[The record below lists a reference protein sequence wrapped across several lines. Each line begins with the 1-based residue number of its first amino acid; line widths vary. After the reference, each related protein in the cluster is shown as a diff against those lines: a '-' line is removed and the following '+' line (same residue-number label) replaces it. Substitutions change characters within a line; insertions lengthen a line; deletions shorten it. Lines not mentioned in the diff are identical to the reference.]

1 MLCFWSYFD
10 DCSDDKRRR
19 YVAIGG
25 LIAGESHWNGCGFHV
40 DWAVATQR
48 LKEPFHATE
57 CETQKGQFKDWTKEE
72 CDQLMARLVSI
83 LVDKRLHGFASVVP
97 VDLYRRLFPDAGEY
111 DPYYLAVTHS
121 IVGLASI
128 EDVSITISSGSVGW
142 NAGLKTVMPPPDAQ
156 ETFTNPSKSSE
167 RWPDADMLMPTPN
180 FKDKG
185 LWTLQAADL
194 VAREAFKHFDNIG
207 KRDTRIPVKRMLSL
221 LNFARWN
228 EETLETCKV
237 L

>member
-1 MLCFWSYFD
+1 MLWSYFD

-121 IVGLASI
+121 IVGLASVARLHHNKFGFGGMECWF
-128 EDVSITISSGSVGW
+128 EDSDATTGRTRDIYKS
-142 NAGLKTVMPPPDAQ
+142 LKKLRT
-156 ETFTNPSKSSE
+156 
-167 RWPDADMLMPTPN
+167 WPDADMLMPTPN